1 VIDQPNAAS
10 VGIVRDG
17 KILLI
22 KRALAPYQ
30 HLWTYPGGRIEDG
43 ETIEQCAIR
52 EIAEEIGLTVR
63 NLKPV
68 MVQNLGR
75 DESFKLAIFAT
86 TDFSGSILASSE
98 IADHKWVDP
107 SALIALRTTTRLD
120 EVIARTFAVLSQS

>member
-1 VIDQPNAAS
+1 MIDQPNAAS

-43 ETIEQCAIR
+43 ETVEQCAIR

-98 IADHKWVDP
+98 IAYHKWVDP

-120 EVIARTFAVLSQS
+120 EVIARTFAVLRQS

>member
-1 VIDQPNAAS
+1 MIDQPNAAS

-43 ETIEQCAIR
+43 ETVEQCAIR

-120 EVIARTFAVLSQS
+120 EVIARTFAVLRQS

>member
-43 ETIEQCAIR
+43 ETVEQCAIR

-120 EVIARTFAVLSQS
+120 EVIARTFAVLRQS

>member
-1 VIDQPNAAS
+1 MIDQPNAAS

-52 EIAEEIGLTVR
+52 EVAEEIGLTVR

-107 SALIALRTTTRLD
+107 SAVIALRTTTRLD
-120 EVIARTFAVLSQS
+120 DVIARTFSVLGQI

>member
-17 KILLI
+17 KILLS

-43 ETIEQCAIR
+43 ETTEQCAIR

-86 TDFSGSILASSE
+86 TDFSGSIVASAE

-120 EVIARTFAVLSQS
+120 EVIAKTFAVLSQS